1 MLVSLH
7 DVTVGEPDRDL
18 VLTGFDVDA
27 GSVRTGDAEWP
38 MRHGSR
44 PGRDYL
50 DAGSITMTLRT
61 GRRIRTHAHAAEV
74 VSGFMAAWRR
84 DLDLPAGQLTALL
97 IETPAGARVVH
108 GRCGRISPPV
118 ADSVLARQG
127 LLEVIAEFRLLDP
140 LAYGVTASSVAL
152 SVIPKS
158 IGGIIAPITTPV
170 TTTMTSGIEYRMLT
184 VTGEGPAPLRVI
196 FHGPARD
203 PSVMVGGTEIGVVG
217 EITYDETV
225 VVDGRTRSVHLD
237 DAAQTPAGHRLS
249 RASRLDLLRVPPGTH
264 EVAFTATDRTGTA
277 RVTVEATP
285 TYYHL

>member
-27 GSVRTGDAEWP
+27 GSVRTGDTEWP

-61 GRRIRTHAHAAEV
+61 GRHIRTHAHAAAV
-74 VSGFMAAWRR
+74 VSAFMAAWRH

-184 VTGEGPAPLRVI
+184 VTGEGPAPLRVT
-196 FHGPARD
+196 FHGPAID
-203 PSVMVGGTEIGVVG
+203 PVVTVGDATVG
-217 EITYDETV
+217 ISGRVQYDEDI
-225 VVDGRTRSVHLD
+225 VVDGRDRTVTLASGEE
-237 DAAQTPAGHRLS
+237 AGYRLTHT
-249 RASRLDLLRVPPGTH
+249 SRLDLLTVQPGRH

-285 TYYHL
+285 TYFHF